1 MRSSAQ
7 VWCVA
12 GGAGGGAVAVF
23 PPRAPAPARHSVR
36 ALHGG
41 AALPLPGALAA
52 LAFVLAGAN

>member
-1 MRSSAQ
+1 M
-7 VWCVA
+7 A